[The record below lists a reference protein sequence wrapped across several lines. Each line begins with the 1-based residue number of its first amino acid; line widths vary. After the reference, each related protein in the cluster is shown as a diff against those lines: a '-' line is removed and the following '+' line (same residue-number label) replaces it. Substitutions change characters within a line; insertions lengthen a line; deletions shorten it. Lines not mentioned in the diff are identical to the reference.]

1 MSNATIKDV
10 ARISG
15 VSLATVSR
23 VINKTGYV
31 SPELSE
37 KVLSAI
43 RSTGY
48 HPNQAARALVQRRT
62 DSIGVIVHNLHDP
75 FFCDL
80 IRGFEDAAAET
91 SYNVIFASVVGG
103 NLQSKEKYLR
113 YLSGGVVD
121 AVVIYGSYMSDED
134 MIRYVSSSANIDYL
148 LIENDIR
155 DLQCNKLLI
164 NNLQGACSAVDYLIG
179 KGHSDIAHIC
189 GNPNKKIT
197 IDRLSG
203 YLETMRSRGLE
214 VKEGYLQHTSSDY
227 RSGYARMQDL
237 LKLPNRP
244 SAVFCSDDAI
254 ASFAVRAALDAG
266 LRVPQD
272 ISIMGFD
279 HQVNLPERYRGPDIT
294 TVKQPLYE
302 IGFDSISILSRHLK
316 AGTEHSPERK
326 EYDTQII
333 EQETVCPPSR

>member
-1 MSNATIKDV
+1 MKNATIKDV

-23 VINKTGYV
+23 VINNAGQV
-31 SPELSE
+31 NPQLRE

-43 RSTGY
+43 QSTGY
-48 HPNQAARALVQRRT
+48 HPNQAARSLVQRRSG
-62 DSIGVIVHNLHDP
+62 SIGVIVHNLHDP

-80 IRGFEDAAAET
+80 IRGFENAAIET
-91 SYNVIFASVVGG
+91 SYNVIFASVLGG
-103 NLQSKEKYLR
+103 DLKSKEKYLR

-134 MIRYVSSSANIDYL
+134 MIRYVSSSANINYL

-164 NNLQGACSAVDYLIG
+164 NNLQGARDAVSYLIG
-179 KGHSDIAHIC
+179 KGHASIAHIC
-189 GNPNKKIT
+189 GNPNKKVT
-197 IDRLSG
+197 TDRLSG
-203 YLETMRSRGLE
+203 YLEAMRTAGLE
-214 VKEGYLQHTSSDY
+214 VQEGYLQHTSADY

-237 LKLPNRP
+237 LALPNRP
-244 SAVFCSDDAI
+244 TAVFCSDDAI
-254 ASFAVRAALDAG
+254 ASYAVRAVLDAG
-266 LRVPQD
+266 LRVPED

-294 TVKQPLYE
+294 TVRQPLYE
-302 IGFDSISILSRHLK
+302 IGFDSISILSRQLK
-316 AGTEHSPERK
+316 AGAEQQPERK

-333 EQETVCPPSR
+333 EQETVCPPTK